1 MNNEALQENEIN
13 DRGLKWDQ
21 PMLALYPQR
30 ESRNDP
36 GIKRKL
42 FIIPT
47 YFGEEFDPNFAPI
60 PTPQDQLPEI
70 KEWSRQFLIRLI
82 EISATR
88 RSPHQLARWCHR
100 ATFQKVLTLT
110 KEFDSLPRLRKIY
123 IREPLESVIEVAATL
138 SYQSRVRVITVRF
151 EGLDNRWLCTAID
164 LL

>member
-1 MNNEALQENEIN
+1 MNSETLRESQFN
-13 DRGLKWDQ
+13 DGDVTWDQ
-21 PMLALYPQR
+21 PMLALYPKR
-30 ESRNDP
+30 ESRNEP

-42 FIIPT
+42 FIIPS

-60 PTPQDQLPEI
+60 PTPQNQLPEI
-70 KEWSRQFLIRLI
+70 KEWTRQFLIRLI

-100 ATFQKVLTLT
+100 ATFQKVLTMT
-110 KEFDSLPRLRKIY
+110 KEFDSLPKLRKIY
-123 IREPLESVIEVAATL
+123 IREPLESVIEVAATIG
-138 SYQSRVRVITVRF
+138 YKARVRVITVRF

>member
-1 MNNEALQENEIN
+1 MKSETVRDISFE
-13 DRGLKWDQ
+13 DKDMKWSQ

-30 ESRNDP
+30 ENRNEP

-42 FIIPT
+42 FIIPS
-47 YFGEEFDPNFAPI
+47 YFGEDFDPNFAPI

-70 KEWSRQFLIRLI
+70 KEWTRQFLIRLI

-100 ATFQKVLTLT
+100 ATFQKVLAMT
-110 KEFDSLPRLRKIY
+110 KEFDSLPKLRKIY
-123 IREPLESVIEVAATL
+123 IREPLESVIEVAATI

-151 EGLDNRWLCTAID
+151 EGLDKRWLCTAID